1 MAYAWKVVALL
12 WVVACLNYLDRQ
24 VIFSVFPLLK
34 AEINVNDLELG
45 LLSTVFL
52 WVYGLASPL
61 GGWLADRLGQRR
73 ILVVS
78 LFIWTSV
85 TFLTGYAHGLPALL
99 AARALMGLSEA
110 CYLPAALSLIAALHG
125 ERTRSLATGLHQTG
139 LYAGLALGGFA
150 GGRLAEQHGWR
161 MPFLV
166 LGGIGLAY
174 VLVLQYNLPR
184 DTNSSAP
191 RTQSVP
197 FFPAAVEVLRLPAYQ
212 EMLVGFTATSIANW
226 VIYTWLPLFVYERF
240 SVGLASAGFS
250 ATFYL
255 QVASF
260 GGVLAG
266 GWLADRWNRLAT
278 QAVGLLLAAPFL
290 LLAASAGSLNLLI
303 VALIAFG
310 IGKGFY
316 DANTMPVLAQVAR
329 PELRAT
335 GYGLFNLVGCVVG
348 GTMAAV
354 AGALKPIIGIA
365 GAVQISGILLFAA
378 SFALLSA
385 KRKLVRL

>member
-1 MAYAWKVVALL
+1 
-12 WVVACLNYLDRQ
+12 
-24 VIFSVFPLLK
+24 
-34 AEINVNDLELG
+34 
-45 LLSTVFL
+45 
-52 WVYGLASPL
+52 
-61 GGWLADRLGQRR
+61 
-73 ILVVS
+73 
-78 LFIWTSV
+78 
-85 TFLTGYAHGLPALL
+85 
-99 AARALMGLSEA
+99 
-110 CYLPAALSLIAALHG
+110 
-125 ERTRSLATGLHQTG
+125 
-139 LYAGLALGGFA
+139 
-150 GGRLAEQHGWR
+150 

-278 QAVGLLLAAPFL
+278 QAIGLLLAAPFL

-316 DANTMPVLAQVAR
+316 DANTMPVSR
-329 PELRAT
+329 T
-335 GYGLFNLVGCVVG
+335 GGQTRTPRHPVTGSL
-348 GTMAAV
+348 
-354 AGALKPIIGIA
+354 
-365 GAVQISGILLFAA
+365 IS
-378 SFALLSA
+378 
-385 KRKLVRL
+385 